1 MSKMREMAR
10 DLVRESIMEDAMAQF
25 LAQTLAFVHDDKIKP
40 LQARTEQLERDLKEA
55 VRALQIARVH
65 VVNNECGWSVKRE
78 AARFDLGVID
88 HIMEKIGASCD

>member
-1 MSKMREMAR
+1 MTNEE
-10 DLVRESIMEDAMAQF
+10 LVKGLRQNALWVTTHEAADRIE
-25 LAQTLAFVHDDKIKP
+25 
-40 LQARTEQLERDLKEA
+40 ELERDLKEA

-88 HIMEKIGASCD
+88 HIMEKIGASYD